1 MKINGN
7 AVKIGMIIKHNDRLW
22 KVTKTQHTQPGKGG
36 AYLQAELKDIKTGS
50 KSNDRFRSSENIER
64 IVLEQKKYQF
74 LYLDDSSMHFM
85 DLESFEQIAVNLDI
99 LEEEKRKFL
108 QDGMEVEIETFE
120 NDIVNISLPIT
131 VVLTVLETEDVIKG
145 QTVSSSYKPAI
156 LENNIKIM
164 VPPHIY
170 VGTKIVVNTEDCT
183 YSEKAK

>member
-7 AVKIGMIIKHNDRLW
+7 AVKVGMIIKHNNRLW
-22 KVTKTQHTQPGKGG
+22 RVTKTQHTQPGKGG

-50 KSNDRFRSSENIER
+50 KSNDRFRSSENVER
-64 IVLEQKKYQF
+64 IVLEQKQYQF
-74 LYLDDSSMHFM
+74 LYLDDTSMHFM
-85 DLESFEQIAVNLDI
+85 DLESFEQITVNLDV

-120 NDIVNISLPIT
+120 SDIVNINLPIT

-145 QTVSSSYKPAI
+145 QTVSSSYKPAV
-156 LENNIKIM
+156 LENNIKVM

-170 VGTKIVVNTEDCT
+170 VGTKIVINTEDGT